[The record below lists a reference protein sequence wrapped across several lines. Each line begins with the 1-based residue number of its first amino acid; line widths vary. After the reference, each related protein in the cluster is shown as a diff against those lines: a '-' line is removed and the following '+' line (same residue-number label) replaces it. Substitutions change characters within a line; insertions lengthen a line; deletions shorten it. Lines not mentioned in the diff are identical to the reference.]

1 MGNIRA
7 DIHAIQ
13 NALNQHEAKTE
24 SGLSESEESRII
36 RGHNRAAILV
46 QVAAVI
52 GGAIAA
58 LLWGKGF
65 FFFGLFVAWL
75 FGQARLR

>member
-1 MGNIRA
+1 MGNLRA

-36 RGHNRAAILV
+36 RGHNRAAILI

-52 GGAIAA
+52 GGGVAA
-58 LLWGKGF
+58 LFMGKGF
-65 FFFGLFVAWL
+65 LIAGLFVAWL
-75 FGQARLR
+75 FGQARLK

>member
-1 MGNIRA
+1 MGNMRA

-24 SGLSESEESRII
+24 SGFTESEESRII
-36 RGHNRAAILV
+36 RGHNRAVILI

-52 GGAIAA
+52 GGGVAA
-58 LLWGKGF
+58 LFMGKGF
-65 FFFGLFVAWL
+65 LIAGLVTAWL
-75 FGQARLR
+75 FGNARLK

>member
-1 MGNIRA
+1 MGNLRA

-36 RGHNRAAILV
+36 RGHNRAATLI

-58 LLWGKGF
+58 YFGGFGFLLFGF
-65 FFFGLFVAWL
+65 FVAWL
-75 FGQARLR
+75 FHQARLK